1 MFESKRL
8 DTFLYS
14 LVLSNQVS
22 HKTATIFEIQ
32 LVGLVFGS
40 CCLFWDFKSEYKEIY
55 LLDEKKSFRLV
66 LLVFILKLV
75 SNFLKN

>member
-22 HKTATIFEIQ
+22 NKTATIFEIQ

-55 LLDEKKSFRLV
+55 LLDEKRVLDWSYWFSF
-66 LLVFILKLV
+66 
-75 SNFLKN
+75 

>member
-1 MFESKRL
+1 M

-22 HKTATIFEIQ
+22 NKTATIFEIQ

-55 LLDEKKSFRLV
+55 LLDEKKEL
-66 LLVFILKLV
+66 
-75 SNFLKN
+75 